1 MATFATGKFA
11 IALCDRCAQQYNFH
25 QLRQEWNGLMTCPEC
40 FETKHPQLNPTY
52 HAGDAQALP
61 WARPARQEPMTV
73 FVGAPGDSAFE
84 SNGMQPSKQ
93 IRQLLISSRVGNVTV
108 VIS

>member
-11 IALCDRCAQQYNFH
+11 IALCDRCGQQYGFH
-25 QLRQEWNGLMTCPEC
+25 QLRQEWNGLMTCPDC

-61 WARPARQEPMTV
+61 WARPAREEPMTV
-73 FVGAPGDSAFE
+73 FAGAPGDSAFE

>member
-1 MATFATGKFA
+1 MSTFATGKFA
-11 IALCDRCAQQYNFH
+11 LALCDRCGQQYDFH
-25 QLRQEWNGLMTCPEC
+25 QLREEWNRLMTCPEC
-40 FETKHPQLNPTY
+40 FEVKHPQLNPPY

-73 FVGAPGDSAFE
+73 L
-84 SNGMQPSKQ
+84 QPSKQ
-93 IRQLLISSRVGNVTV
+93 IRQLLVSSFVGNVTV